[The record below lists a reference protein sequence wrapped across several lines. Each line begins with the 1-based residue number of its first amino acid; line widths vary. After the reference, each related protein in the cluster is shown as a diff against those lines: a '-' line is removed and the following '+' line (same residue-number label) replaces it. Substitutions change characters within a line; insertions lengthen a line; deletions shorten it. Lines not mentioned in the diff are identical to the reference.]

1 MSRAVPARR
10 TELGDLTLDVERA
23 CYGEQPPSEV
33 QVAAIEQ
40 RVQEVERGLRPAHE
54 GGNESETRA
63 AR

>member
-10 TELGDLTLDVERA
+10 NELSELTLDVERA

-33 QVAAIEQ
+33 QVTSIEQ
-40 RVQEVERGLRPAHE
+40 RVQEVERGLRPNQE
-54 GGNESETRA
+54 GSNASETRA